1 VVSDVGDG
9 RMRCYAFFPLSEGKR
24 TSAGMDAQ
32 VEPSIADRE
41 RFGVIKAMVR
51 DVEPVTGTRESL
63 MRIINS
69 AEVAQD
75 IERKYGG
82 IVSAVIDLE
91 QDPDSPSGLRW
102 TGGSGYA
109 RTLSPGTLCDVDV
122 VTEKVPPVALLLP
135 WFKQVL
141 GG

>member
-1 VVSDVGDG
+1 
-9 RMRCYAFFPLSEGKR
+9 
-24 TSAGMDAQ
+24 
-32 VEPSIADRE
+32 
-41 RFGVIKAMVR
+41 
-51 DVEPVTGTRESL
+51 
-63 MRIINS
+63 
-69 AEVAQD
+69 
-75 IERKYGG
+75 
-82 IVSAVIDLE
+82 VIDLE